1 MWWRW
6 MWWKA
11 VKDEKV
17 IEVVKESIRE
27 GGEGVDNGGG

>member
-1 MWWRW
+1 

-11 VKDEKV
+11 VKDEEV
-17 IEVVKESIRE
+17 IEVVKKSIRE